1 MKLNPNANHNYTDAF
16 SHLRSN
22 LSTWGISAEITD
34 GIVER
39 NLAVNFEKGVLV
51 LSEGSANDLFGC
63 VLSGFIKIYCTV
75 ADGNRTLVR
84 LAGPGE
90 LIGYADYIDTKARR
104 AQIFEAQSASKC
116 AVAFINRDQV
126 ARMLRALGPDAL
138 VEILQQLNTFWSQH
152 LRWFATL
159 LNLPF
164 WQRLE
169 VVLSDL
175 AQRFGVKDAR
185 GILLIP
191 DLAHEDLAEM
201 IGCSRPMVSR
211 LIAEMVEAELLNRS
225 GKQYLLLN
233 KWNFDENG
241 NLSRVRAQVQCVIPE
256 PAYSKPER
264 RQKIT
269 KLDSPRL
276 LERPRAIGVSARH

>member
-1 MKLNPNANHNYTDAF
+1 MKLNSNRNHADAF

-22 LSTWGISAEITD
+22 LANWGIAPQFTD
-34 GIVER
+34 EIVER

-51 LSEGSANDLFGC
+51 LSEGSTNDLFGC
-63 VLSGFIKIYCTV
+63 VLSGFVKVYCAV
-75 ADGNRTLVR
+75 ADGSRTLVR

-90 LIGYADYIDTKARR
+90 LIGYADYIDTRDRR

-116 AVAFINRDQV
+116 SVALINRDQV
-126 ARMLRALGPDAL
+126 ARLLRGLGPDVL
-138 VEILQQLNTFWSQH
+138 VDILQALNTFWSQN

-175 AQRFGVKDAR
+175 ALRFGVKDAR
-185 GILLIP
+185 GTILIP

-211 LIAEMVEAELLNRS
+211 LVAEMAEAGLLSRS

-233 KWNFDENG
+233 KWNFSESQ
-241 NLSRVRAQVQCVIPE
+241 NLSQIRGNVQVAVFQP
-256 PAYSKPER
+256 PAK
-264 RQKIT
+264 
-269 KLDSPRL
+269 PRL
-276 LERPRAIGVSARH
+276 QVTRLDPAPLAPRTRALGASAGR

>member
-1 MKLNPNANHNYTDAF
+1 MKLNSNANHIQPDSF
-16 SHLRSN
+16 SHLRNN
-22 LSTWGISAEITD
+22 LAAWGISTELTD
-34 GIVER
+34 EIVER

-90 LIGYADYIDTKARR
+90 LIGYADYIDARSRR
-104 AQIFEAQSASKC
+104 AQLFEAQSASKC

-126 ARMLRALGPDAL
+126 VRLLCGLGPDML
-138 VEILQQLNTFWSQH
+138 VEILQQLNTFWSQN

-169 VVLSDL
+169 VVLNDL

-185 GILLIP
+185 GTILIP

-211 LIAEMVEAELLNRS
+211 MIAEMSEAGLLSRS

-233 KWNFDENG
+233 KWNLGANA
-241 NLSRVRAQVQCVIPE
+241 NLSQIKDQVQTMVTQ
-256 PAYSKPER
+256 PAFAKSER
-264 RQKIT
+264 PHQIT
-269 KLDSPRL
+269 KLDSARL

>member
-1 MKLNPNANHNYTDAF
+1 MKLNSNPNRMHADAF
-16 SHLRSN
+16 SHLRNN
-22 LSTWGISAEITD
+22 LATWGISAEFTD
-34 GIVER
+34 EIVER

-51 LSEGSANDLFGC
+51 LSEGSTNDLFGC
-63 VLSGFIKIYCTV
+63 VLSGFVKVYCSV

-104 AQIFEAQSASKC
+104 AQLFEVQSASKC
-116 AVAFINRDQV
+116 TVALINRDQV
-126 ARMLRALGPDAL
+126 ARLLRGLEPEVL
-138 VEILQQLNTFWSQH
+138 VEILQALNTFWSQN

-175 AQRFGVKDAR
+175 ALRFGVKDAR
-185 GILLIP
+185 GTILIP

-201 IGCSRPMVSR
+201 MGCSRPMVSR
-211 LIAEMVEAELLNRS
+211 LVAEMAEAGLLSRS

-233 KWNFDENG
+233 KWNFGTNG
-241 NLSRVRAQVQCVIPE
+241 NQTQVGSQVQAV

-264 RQKIT
+264 RQPLT
-269 KLDSPRL
+269 QLDPSRL
-276 LERPRAIGVSARH
+276 VRPSRAVGASAAR